1 MYYTYNII
9 GHINPVRLQLR
20 ESLSTL
26 NFLSFTRTITTRPQ
40 VNAWDA
46 RPHGKRGAFGKTET
60 GNSVLFTNSIGKCM
74 GYKQCAHLLRSAG
87 FGHKELLLMAAELSG
102 RNIGTHI
109 GTHTGTHESF
119 C

>member
-1 MYYTYNII
+1 MYVHYKYNII

-46 RPHGKRGAFGKTET
+46 LCRMCSPHVEC
-60 GNSVLFTNSIGKCM
+60 VLYI
-74 GYKQCAHLLRSAG
+74 
-87 FGHKELLLMAAELSG
+87 
-102 RNIGTHI
+102 
-109 GTHTGTHESF
+109 
-119 C
+119 